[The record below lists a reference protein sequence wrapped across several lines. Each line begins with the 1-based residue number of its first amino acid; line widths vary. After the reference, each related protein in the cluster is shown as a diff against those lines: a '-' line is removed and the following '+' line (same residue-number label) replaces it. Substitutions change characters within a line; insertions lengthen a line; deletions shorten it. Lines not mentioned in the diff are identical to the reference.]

1 VLAVL
6 NKDELIQ
13 KIRSISAQIESVQK
27 QIDEISGA
35 INSRMATL
43 DSIRKQ
49 LAEVRAGIE
58 GRRGEL
64 QRIRSEIDTLASRK
78 SQIVSRI
85 RDLKRELAQINA
97 ALRDCRGKLAA
108 RRRLL
113 AALSAGREALDK
125 ERLRRVIERL
135 EELFET
141 SPSDPERERQFIKYM
156 SRVERELGVLD
167 TLERVR
173 ACISELEAKI
183 SEYLRRRDQ
192 IGGEID
198 RLVQD
203 LNSVRGELLRLR
215 ETRQRGVEELV
226 RLKEKREEL
235 KRRREEIKAEIVQL
249 ALKRKELV
257 SRKIEAEGELKK
269 YAILM
274 RAVELAERA
283 KDRVQAQ
290 AAAAQLARQRGESLL
305 SKLLGGERVSY
316 DELKLLI
323 DAGLLGEE

>member
-13 KIRSISAQIESVQK
+13 RIRSISAQIESAQK
-27 QIDEISGA
+27 QIDEISSA
-35 INSRMATL
+35 INSRRAAL

-58 GRRGEL
+58 ERRGEL
-64 QRIRSEIDTLASRK
+64 QRIRSEIDALASRK
-78 SQIVSRI
+78 SQIVSKI

-108 RRRLL
+108 HRRLL
-113 AALSAGREALDK
+113 ATLGAGREALDK
-125 ERLRRVIERL
+125 ERLRRVMEQL

-141 SPSDPERERQFIKYM
+141 SPSDPERERQFIRYM
-156 SRVERELGVLD
+156 SRVERELSVLD
-167 TLERVR
+167 ALERVR

-192 IGGEID
+192 IGSEIN

-226 RLKEKREEL
+226 RLKEKRDEL

-257 SRKIEAEGELKK
+257 SRKMEAEEELKK

-283 KDRVQAQ
+283 RDKVQAQ
-290 AAAAQLARQRGESLL
+290 VAAAQLARQRGEALL
-305 SKLLGGERVSY
+305 GKLLGGERVSY